1 MPKYREYLEKSIVL
15 IEEARK
21 DLEIGCYNKA
31 ISASWFAIEILLR
44 ALLLFLGK
52 PMMERSGALIG
63 QVQRI
68 FSHSYPDYKSLL
80 PKIHS
85 IYEKRKRA
93 DHREIIYGRKEAE
106 EVVKAAKEIIQRI
119 KQIF

>member
-68 FSHSYPDYKSLL
+68 FSHSYPRL
-80 PKIHS
+80 
-85 IYEKRKRA
+85 
-93 DHREIIYGRKEAE
+93 
-106 EVVKAAKEIIQRI
+106 
-119 KQIF
+119 